1 MATIINFKPST
12 SSYPTIK
19 NNEIANEIRHIN
31 GQNTLVLYTDGKTYE
46 SYGNSAEVIHDICR
60 TPLTYKGEIA
70 TTDFV
75 PFAFDIYLPKLIS
88 KGYKVVVLD
97 K

>member
-31 GQNTLVLYTDGKTYE
+31 GQNTLDLYTDGKTYE
-46 SYGNSAEVIHDICR
+46 SYGKSAEAIHEICR
-60 TPLTYKGEIA
+60 TPLTYDGEIA
-70 TTDFV
+70 TTDFD
-75 PFAFDIYLPKLIS
+75 PFAFDIYLPKLIL